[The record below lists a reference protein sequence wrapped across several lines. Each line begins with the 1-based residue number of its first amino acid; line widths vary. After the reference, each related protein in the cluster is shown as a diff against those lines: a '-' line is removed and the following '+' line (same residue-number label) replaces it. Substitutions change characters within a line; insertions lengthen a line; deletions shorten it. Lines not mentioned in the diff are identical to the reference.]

1 MLANN
6 VHETSMKKY
15 LLVSKST
22 LMMLKGYSKSPKV
35 SLKYVTEHLIAA
47 GLKYAVDRQSR
58 KKFTEVFMQKL
69 PGFQYVISQG
79 DKKYLVVSVDTHQR
93 VKVFARKEGLKLTEA
108 TRCLIFM
115 GLTYTIAGDPKQDPR
130 FKQVMEISQILIDH
144 WGKQRGI
151 SLEQYYGPGLKKKV
165 EDHALKVVRGQN
177 YGNRTMKYPTRY
189 NASSSDA
196 LLRDISK
203 PLYEGIVSEV
213 LEDNKRLKAE
223 NERLRSEVTEQH

>member
-6 VHETSMKKY
+6 VRETSMKKY

-22 LMMLKGYSKSPKV
+22 LATLKGYSKANKV

-47 GLKYAVDRQSR
+47 GLEYAEDRQLR
-58 KKFTEVFMQKL
+58 KQFTEVFLQKL

-79 DKKYLVVSVDTHQR
+79 DKKYVVVGVDTHR
-93 VKVFARKEGLKLTEA
+93 EVAVFARREGLKLTEA

-130 FKQVMEISQILIDH
+130 FKQIMEISQMLVDN
-144 WGKQRGI
+144 WEKQHGI
-151 SLEQYYGPGLKKKV
+151 SVEQYYGPGLKKKV
-165 EDHALKVVRGQN
+165 EEHALKMVRGQDF
-177 YGNRTMKYPTRY
+177 GNRTMKYPRRHG
-189 NASSSDA
+189 ASSSDT
-196 LLRDISK
+196 LLRDVSK
-203 PLYEGIVSEV
+203 PLYEKIVSKV

-223 NERLRSEVTEQH
+223 NERLRRMVAE

>member
-6 VHETSMKKY
+6 VRETSMKKY

-22 LMMLKGYSKSPKV
+22 LMMLKGYSKSAKV

-58 KKFTEVFMQKL
+58 KKFTEVFLQKL
-69 PGFQYVISQG
+69 PGFQYVIGQG

-115 GLTYTIAGDPKQDPR
+115 GLTYNIAGDPKQDPR
-130 FKQVMEISQILIDH
+130 FKQIMEISQILVNH
-144 WGKQRGI
+144 WEKQHSI
-151 SLEQYYGPGLKKKV
+151 SLEQYYGPGLKKKM
-165 EDHALKVVRGQN
+165 EEHALKVVRGQDF
-177 YGNRTMKYPTRY
+177 GNRTMKYPRRHG
-189 NASSSDA
+189 ASSSDA
-196 LLRDISK
+196 LLRDVSK

-213 LEDNKRLKAE
+213 LKDNKRLKAE
-223 NERLRSEVTEQH
+223 NERLRRTVAQQQ